1 MHIFYLTVDR
11 YRDYRID
18 IRPGETNPGG
28 GISTKTQVV
37 LEAWRRFYDVGC
49 GQTIEDSKDADIL
62 VVEPLWFLL
71 RGGLCTEIEAPDLEA
86 SIQAYEQ
93 HPARLKILYLSELSF
108 ARIKRSDRDRIAAAS
123 TVITSNCEFQR
134 GFFDVLGYRTQ
145 RLCDPVSSVYDQP
158 DDSQRELSVMAV
170 GRVSQVKN
178 TPKLVHIFD
187 ELNYLGVKTIFVG
200 NATLWGDA
208 WYNDKSIERDMQSVA
223 SVYYPSLT
231 PPELAELWS
240 RASCGIFDSFH
251 DSCCASNL
259 ESLMAGVLCLY
270 GLHGA
275 WADRPGIHGLDSIED
290 FVDALSAATENFT
303 RLPDSDY
310 FDEARRYAMENYS
323 PEAFLKNW
331 SDILRGHYDRQ

>member
-1 MHIFYLTVDR
+1 MHIFYLTLDR

-18 IRPGETNPGG
+18 IPPGETNPGG

-49 GQTIEDSKDADIL
+49 GENIEDSKGAEIL

-71 RGGLCTEIEAPDLEA
+71 RGGLHTGIEVPDLEA

-108 ARIKRSDRDRIAAAS
+108 ARIKRRDRDRIAAAS
-123 TVITSNCEFQR
+123 TVMTSNCEFQG
-134 GFFDVLGYRTQ
+134 GFFEVLGYPTQ
-145 RLCDPVSSVYDQP
+145 RLCDPVSSVYYQP
-158 DDSQRELSVMAV
+158 DDSRREISVMAV

-178 TPKLVHIFD
+178 TPKLIHIFD
-187 ELNYLGVKTIFVG
+187 ELNHLGVKTIFVG
-200 NATLWGDA
+200 NASLWGDV
-208 WYNDKSIERDMQSVA
+208 WHNDKVIEREMQSIA

-231 PPELAELWS
+231 PPELAQLWS

-259 ESLMAGVLCLY
+259 EALIAGILCFY
-270 GLHGA
+270 GLHDA
-275 WADRPGIHGLDSIED
+275 WTDRPGIHGLDSIED
-290 FVDALSAATENFT
+290 FVEALSAATENFT
-303 RLPDSDY
+303 SLPDSDY

-323 PEAFLKNW
+323 SETFLKDW
-331 SDILRGHYDRQ
+331 SEIVRGHYDR